1 MKIGII
7 GSGNVATVMGRKVSK
22 AGHKIIQVIS
32 RNEGHAQLLAKELN
46 CGYASSFDD
55 LNRDGDLYMVAISD
69 SSLLELD
76 KHLSL
81 EKKMIVHTAGSVS
94 KNVLGKISKNYGVLY
109 PLQSLRKENENIP
122 EIPLLV
128 DANTAENLTLIY
140 DFAKTISNDVR
151 HSNDEERLKL
161 HVGAIIVNNFTNH
174 LYALTENYCK
184 KENVDFKL
192 LLPLIN
198 ETASR
203 LHFFSPTELQTG
215 PAARNDKLTIEKH
228 LALLK
233 DHPALKRIYELMT
246 ESILANKGQ

>member
-7 GSGNVATVMGRKVSK
+7 GSGNVATVLGRMISK
-22 AGHKIIQVIS
+22 AGHEITQIIS
-32 RNEGHAQLLAKELN
+32 RNEKHARLLAKELN
-46 CGYASSFDD
+46 CGYASSFAN
-55 LNRDGDLYMVAISD
+55 LNRDADLFIVAISD

-76 KHLSL
+76 KHLLL

-94 KNVLGKISKNYGVLY
+94 KDVLKKVSKNYGILY

-128 DANTAENLTLIY
+128 DANTEENLTLIY
-140 DFAKTISNDVR
+140 DFAKTISDDVKHCNDV
-151 HSNDEERLKL
+151 ERLKL

-174 LYALTENYCK
+174 LYGLTEDYCK

-203 LHFFSPTELQTG
+203 LLSFPPKELQTG
-215 PAARNDKLTIEKH
+215 PAARNDRLTIEKH

-233 DHPALKRIYELMT
+233 DYPDLKKIYELMT
-246 ESILANKGQ
+246 ESILANKDL